1 MGEISNVYQTS
12 TPMNESLLNMVNNAP
27 AAPGVYLMKDREGKV
42 IYVGKANNLKSR
54 LRAYSRG
61 ADSRYMVPFLVSR
74 VHAVECIVTES
85 EKEALIL
92 ENTLIKEHRPRYN
105 VIFRD
110 DKTYFSIRIDLTGS
124 FPRFQLVRRPKKDGA
139 KYFGPYPSSAS
150 AKETLR
156 FLQSTFPLR
165 TCSDQELKS
174 RTRPCLE
181 FEIRR
186 CLAPCIGR
194 IDVPAY
200 QRMVKDSVAFMEGR
214 GEKLIADLRARMND
228 ASEMLHFEEA
238 AFLRDRITA
247 IEETL
252 EKQSAVSMSFKDRDV
267 FGVYR
272 EGILTQVCV
281 VYVRK
286 GKIIG
291 KKDIPVLK
299 IQGDSSEIISSL
311 VKQYYDNEAYV
322 PDEIIIPVN
331 IEDRMVIK
339 EWLSEKKGKAISVTV
354 PKKGERLELLRIAG
368 SNAETVFC
376 TERQSMDTEEVLTET
391 ARVLHLTNK
400 PDRIEC
406 FDISNIGGNYAVGSM
421 ASFVGGRPWKA
432 GYRRFRI
439 RTVKEADDYAMM
451 YEVLNRRFRVKENL
465 PDLIVVDG
473 GKGQLQVAITVL
485 RDLHVKG
492 VDVISLAKGGKEQ
505 HVHKGQDHVY
515 CIGKKN
521 PVYLSRWPD
530 VLFLLQRARDEA
542 HRFAVTYHRKV
553 KHKRDFQSE
562 LDAIPGIGPFKKKA
576 LLKFFGDIKKIRE
589 APVEELQKVSG
600 IGGKRAEKIC
610 AFFRK
615 RAEAENQ

>member
-1 MGEISNVYQTS
+1 MS
-12 TPMNESLLNMVNNAP
+12 MNESSLNMVNNAP
-27 AAPGVYLMKDREGKV
+27 AVPGVYLMKDREGKV

-61 ADSRYMVPFLVSR
+61 SDSRYMVPFLVSK
-74 VHAVECIVTES
+74 VHDVEYIVTES

-92 ENTLIKEHRPRYN
+92 ENTLIKEYRPRYN

-110 DKTYFSIRIDLTGS
+110 DKTYFTIRIDLTDS

-156 FLQSTFPLR
+156 FIQSIFPLR
-165 TCSDQELKS
+165 TCHNQELKY

-181 FEIRR
+181 YEIRR
-186 CLAPCIGR
+186 CLAPCIGH
-194 IDVPAY
+194 IDTSAY

-252 EKQSAVSMSFKDRDV
+252 EKQSVVSMSFEDRDV
-267 FGVYR
+267 FGIYR
-272 EGILTQVCV
+272 EGILTQVCI

-291 KKDIPVLK
+291 KKAIPVLK
-299 IQGDSSEIISSL
+299 IQGDSSEIIASL
-311 VKQYYDNEAYV
+311 VKQYYDDEVYV

-339 EWLSEKKGKAISVTV
+339 EWLSEKKGKAVSVAV

-368 SNAETVFC
+368 SNAESIFSA
-376 TERQSMDTEEVLTET
+376 ERQSVVTEETLMDMT
-391 ARVLHLTNK
+391 RVLHLAHE
-400 PDRIEC
+400 PVRIEC
-406 FDISNIGGNYAVGSM
+406 FDISNIGGTHAVGSKVTFI
-421 ASFVGGRPWKA
+421 SGRPWKA

-439 RTVKEADDYAMM
+439 RTVKETDDYAMM
-451 YEVLNRRFRVKENL
+451 YEVLYRRFRGKENL

-485 RDLHVKG
+485 KDLHVQG
-492 VDVISLAKGGKEQ
+492 VDVIGLAKGGRER

-521 PVYLSRWPD
+521 PVYLSRWPY
-530 VLFLLQRARDEA
+530 VLFLLQRVRDEA

-553 KHKRDFQSE
+553 KHKRDFNSE
-562 LDAIPGIGPFKKKA
+562 LDAIPGIGAFKKKA
-576 LLKFFGDIKKIRE
+576 LLKFFGDIKKIRG
-589 APVEELQKVSG
+589 ATVVELQKVSG
-600 IGGKRAEKIC
+600 IGSKRAEKIY
-610 AFFRK
+610 AFFRNH
-615 RAEAENQ
+615 AEAENQ